1 MEKRNQELWNQSFD
15 FLLISFIF
23 AFLWESA
30 CVTWGIQFPQG
41 SQVSNRV
48 ILNYYIR
55 SVILGHVKEREPA
68 LAKSRERKNQE
79 EVDRCGCQAGLHEE
93 CEIRVLLRETRGRF
107 KDGNIF
113 RRETI
118 FAFAYITSYAYTL
131 RRHISC
137 TVYYLYLYLRLT
149 WRAKYRHR

>member
-1 MEKRNQELWNQSFD
+1 MENRIKNQELWNQSFN
-15 FLLISFIF
+15 FLSYLHSY
-23 AFLWESA
+23 ENRHVSR
-30 CVTWGIQFPQG
+30 GIQFPQGG

-55 SVILGHVKEREPA
+55 SVILGHVKERELA
-68 LAKSRERKNQE
+68 LTKSRERKNQE

-131 RRHISC
+131 RSHISC
-137 TVYYLYLYLRLT
+137 TVYYLYLYLRRT
-149 WRAKYRHR
+149 WRAKYR

>member
-1 MEKRNQELWNQSFD
+1 MELDSRS
-15 FLLISFIF
+15 IF
-23 AFLWESA
+23 
-30 CVTWGIQFPQG
+30 CGICILMRIGMCYGEFNFPIGG

-55 SVILGHVKEREPA
+55 SVILGHVKERKPA
-68 LAKSRERKNQE
+68 LAKSRERKNRE

-118 FAFAYITSYAYTL
+118 FAFTYITSYAYTL
-131 RRHISC
+131 RCRISC
-137 TVYYLYLYLRLT
+137 TTYYLYLYFMPEMNFESEISISV
-149 WRAKYRHR
+149 K